1 MEKNA
6 LGVKSYKILIG
17 FESKTGDAELRIFWQ
32 KFSFK
37 ANPIFYYGPT
47 RVHGTGLHARVTSGF
62 HTRKILYQH
71 NQHIF
76 PGDENSLGSF
86 FSLVELKISQKTRD
100 PVKYTR
106 GYFDRG
112 GKDST
117 HRSAF
122 AASLK
127 IVSIHV
133 MVSCPRHDLHNL
145 WNVYAATPAV
155 ESLVG
160 KRVYG
165 PERSLEKKKNG
176 CDDACHGLAIFRFSF
191 LRRYT
196 LCRVFNYV
204 LPEFLFRF
212 QLHSGNRVKYQKAS
226 SGRSIRR

>member
-32 KFSFK
+32 KFSLK

-86 FSLVELKISQKTRD
+86 FSLVELKIFQKTRA

-106 GYFDRG
+106 CYFDQG

-133 MVSCPRHDLHNL
+133 MVSCPRNDLHNL

-165 PERSLEKKKNG
+165 PERSLEKKKTVVTTRVT
-176 CDDACHGLAIFRFSF
+176 AWRFFVFRFYDDTHYVVFSITYYLSF
-191 LRRYT
+191 YFDFNFTRVIELNIKKRRQVD
-196 LCRVFNYV
+196 L
-204 LPEFLFRF
+204 
-212 QLHSGNRVKYQKAS
+212 
-226 SGRSIRR
+226 